1 MDKGAKVENK
11 IMDNKKDRKFG
22 MWVMAALLS
31 AMFFIY
37 YFSSAHQNEEE
48 MVVQNQ
54 LEAIEE
60 KRLTEAYYAYTSKDF
75 QVATSLEAFK
85 KFLSSLPL
93 LTQTHTVEFSPSDT
107 AGKVQANIKT
117 NQEELK
123 LVYALQKQDKVWK
136 VQKIEVMKE
145 VSEKLEALDF
155 DATIFQ
161 EPIKNH
167 IQAIREKKIE
177 KAYHDYT
184 ATAFQEATSL
194 KDFNE
199 FVKDYP
205 VFSENG
211 KVDYKKLTFNNNIG
225 TYEILMM
232 AARGTVYDLKYDL
245 ISENGV
251 WKILQ
256 IQITERVQKE

>member
-1 MDKGAKVENK
+1 
-11 IMDNKKDRKFG
+11 MDNKKDRKFG
-22 MWVMAALLS
+22 MGVMAALLS
-31 AMFFIY
+31 AMFLIY

-48 MVVQNQ
+48 VVVQNQ

-93 LTQTHTVEFSPSDT
+93 LTQTHTVEFSRRDT
-107 AGKVQANIKT
+107 PGKVQANVKT
-117 NQEELK
+117 NQEELQ
-123 LVYALQKQDKVWK
+123 LLYTLQKQDKGWK
-136 VQKIEVMKE
+136 VQKIEVMNE
-145 VSEKLEALDF
+145 PSEKMDVPDF
-155 DATIFQ
+155 DATLFQ

-194 KDFNE
+194 KDFKA
-199 FVKDYP
+199 FIKDFP

-211 KVDYKKLTFNNNIG
+211 KVDFKKLTFNNNIG
-225 TYEILMM
+225 AYEILMTT
-232 AARGTVYDLKYDL
+232 ASGTVFDLKYDL

-256 IQITERVQKE
+256 IQITESAQEE